1 MSILDNSL
9 IIINLFFVFIII
21 IQFILI
27 IITIRKLK
35 QKTLKLTNIESLYNN
50 VRGFKHDF
58 NNIID
63 ILGGYIETNDING
76 LKEYY
81 SGLRKDC
88 VKFNNSEI
96 LNLAVINNPG
106 IYNLI
111 STKQQKAKKLKT
123 NLSLE
128 LFFDFNHLHM
138 PVYEFSRML
147 GILLDNAIEAAS
159 FCEEKQVNLTFRESQ
174 KNRVQIV
181 CIENTYNNKDV
192 DTKAIFE
199 NGVSSKSNHSG
210 IGLFNVNKIIK
221 KYNNVCLHTSKDDL
235 YFKQQLEIY
244 Y

>member
-181 CIENTYNNKDV
+181 CIENTYNNKDI